1 MHNTAESIWPRFLN
15 LFHRTNLNMLPWQI
29 SSSGTDS
36 NLVLLCPRSR
46 STSTLELV
54 NTGPSLKN
62 DETEDVVDTV
72 LLLVLD
78 SVKA

>member
-1 MHNTAESIWPRFLN
+1 
-15 LFHRTNLNMLPWQI
+15 MLPWQI

-36 NLVLLCPRSR
+36 NLVLLCPR

-78 SVKA
+78 SVKV